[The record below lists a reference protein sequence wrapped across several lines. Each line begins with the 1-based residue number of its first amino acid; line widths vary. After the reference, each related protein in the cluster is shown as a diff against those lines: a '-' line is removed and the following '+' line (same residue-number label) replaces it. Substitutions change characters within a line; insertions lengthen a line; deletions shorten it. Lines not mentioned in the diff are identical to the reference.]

1 MSGES
6 TSPAP
11 SGNRA
16 AIATALSA
24 VKTLS
29 AVNGA
34 PLKTRALALAEESA
48 NHEVG
53 ALLYDIARAHML
65 ENDDL
70 RIGSAFH
77 YQNPR
82 RDQLEAAVTAVEARI
97 RGEAGT
103 SLAAKSVGQSASGPL
118 HVASRLLDLAEE
130 RLGERSAICSAR
142 SALEAT
148 LGNTETAASL
158 AQRALTLATT
168 RQHRDSALRNLAR
181 ALIRAENGEAALAA
195 ANEAVTEFGPSRA
208 HLYNRLCAHVLLGDT
223 DSFKACAREFSEPD
237 GEGAADDPESWTA
250 VITSHLKWMS
260 SKLKVTPDAV
270 LSSFDFER
278 LS

>member
-11 SGNRA
+11 SGNRD
-16 AIATALSA
+16 AIGTALKA

-29 AVNGA
+29 VENGA
-34 PLKTRALALAEESA
+34 PLKKRVLGLVEGAAD
-48 NHEVG
+48 HEVG

-65 ENDDL
+65 ENEEL
-70 RIGSAFH
+70 RIGSAF
-77 YQNPR
+77 YYENPK
-82 RDQLEAAVTAVEARI
+82 RDQLEEAVTAVEARI
-97 RGEAGT
+97 GGEALP
-103 SLAAKSVGQSASGPL
+103 SLAARSVEHNASGPL

-148 LGNTETAASL
+148 LGNTDTAASL

-181 ALIRAENGEAALAA
+181 ALVRAENGEAALAA
-195 ANEAVTEFGPSRA
+195 ADEAVREFGPTRA
-208 HLYNRLCAHVLLGDT
+208 HLYNRLCAHVLLGDS
-223 DSFKACAREFSEPD
+223 DSFKTCARELSESD
-237 GEGAADDPESWTA
+237 GEGAADDPDSWAA

-260 SKLKVTPDAV
+260 SKLEETPDAV